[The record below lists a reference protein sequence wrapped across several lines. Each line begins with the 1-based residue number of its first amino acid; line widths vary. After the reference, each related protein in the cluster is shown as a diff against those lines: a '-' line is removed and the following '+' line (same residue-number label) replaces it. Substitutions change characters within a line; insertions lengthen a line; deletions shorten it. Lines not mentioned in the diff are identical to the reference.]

1 LTPIPI
7 SQLVNVEWHDNFVR
21 QHETLKCTPAMAVG
35 VEKSLWS
42 LHEVERTSQYGGLL
56 GLYERIAD
64 RVYAQTGRR
73 ITHTCWIAHVLAD
86 HGLTKRIAHNRKSPD
101 RRYPCPPDRRPAIV
115 EALRHLGMID
125 SN

>member
-1 LTPIPI
+1 
-7 SQLVNVEWHDNFVR
+7 
-21 QHETLKCTPAMAVG
+21 MAAG

-86 HGLTKRIAHNRKSPD
+86 HGLTKRSRTIAKVLKGGTRAHPIGAPQSLKRCDTS
-101 RRYPCPPDRRPAIV
+101 
-115 EALRHLGMID
+115 E
-125 SN
+125 